1 MKTNKFED
9 LYELK
14 CSPILL
20 DRLEKMVYFF
30 AQELS
35 EGKYQSG
42 LWKSIKVENE
52 ENNFWYFELN
62 SNETWEIVSDNYIS
76 DNRISS
82 KCFSL
87 LAFSFALNYLMSE
100 IYEDENSKE
109 LLDEII
115 ELYNAIRGNLDVLLD
130 VREKHIFYK
139 VTD

>member
-1 MKTNKFED
+1 MKTNKFEN
-9 LYELK
+9 LYEFK
-14 CSPILL
+14 CNPILI
-20 DRLEKMVYFF
+20 DRLEKMVYVF
-30 AQELS
+30 AHQLS
-35 EGKYQSG
+35 EGEYKSG
-42 LWKSIKVENE
+42 LWKSIKVEKE
-52 ENNFWYFELN
+52 ENIFWYFELN

-76 DNRISS
+76 DNKIST

-115 ELYNAIRGNLDVLLD
+115 ELYYAIRDNLDVLLD
-130 VREKHIFYK
+130 EREKQIFYK

>member
-30 AQELS
+30 TQELS
-35 EGKYQSG
+35 EGKYQGG

-52 ENNFWYFELN
+52 ENDFWYFELN
-62 SNETWEIVSDNYIS
+62 SNETWEIVSENYIS
-76 DNRISS
+76 DNKIST

-115 ELYNAIRGNLDVLLD
+115 ELYYAIRENLDALLD
-130 VREKHIFYK
+130 EREKHIFYK